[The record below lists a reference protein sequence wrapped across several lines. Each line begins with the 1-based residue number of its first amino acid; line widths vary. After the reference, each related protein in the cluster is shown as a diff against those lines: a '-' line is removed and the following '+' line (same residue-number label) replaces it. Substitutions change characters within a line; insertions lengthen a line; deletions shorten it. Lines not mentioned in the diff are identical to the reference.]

1 MEPIFSLSEIPKEEY
16 ILDSECSGCGV
27 ILAVRYTLKIV
38 GKDVLIVF
46 NGEHGKTIK
55 LMQNILLTEKLTPL
69 PKIEE
74 RIVAFDEVGD
84 LNELEE
90 FIKYNNH
97 FLLIS
102 FSEKP
107 LTKIMDAFNLDYIAA
122 TSVSYPLDFINK
134 IIKAMKYKKSF
145 IQVLAPCPI
154 KNGFDPSNT
163 VEVGKA
169 AVLSGYFPLYEIKE
183 KEFALTFRP
192 RILEPVKTYF
202 DMQKNFKKSDEEIEY
217 IQQTVT
223 RNWKFMN
230 SDKFWMTRL

>member
-16 ILDSECSGCGV
+16 ILDSECSGCGI

-46 NGEHGKTIK
+46 NGEHSNMLKIV
-55 LMQNILLTEKLTPL
+55 QNITSVEKLTPL
-69 PKIEE
+69 PKTEE
-74 RIVAFDEVGD
+74 KIVAFDERGD

-90 FIKYNNH
+90 FVKHNDY
-97 FLLIS
+97 FLLVS

-107 LTKIMDAFNLDYIAA
+107 LAKIMDAFNLDYIATA
-122 TSVSYPLDFINK
+122 SVSYPLDIINK
-134 IIKAMKYKKSF
+134 AIKAMKYRRAF

-163 VEVGKA
+163 IEVGKA
-169 AVLSGYFPLYEIKE
+169 AVSSGYFPLYEIKE

-192 RILEPVKTYF
+192 RILEPVKPYF
-202 DMQKNFKKSDEEIEY
+202 EMQKKFKKSGEEIEY
-217 IQQTVT
+217 IQQTVS